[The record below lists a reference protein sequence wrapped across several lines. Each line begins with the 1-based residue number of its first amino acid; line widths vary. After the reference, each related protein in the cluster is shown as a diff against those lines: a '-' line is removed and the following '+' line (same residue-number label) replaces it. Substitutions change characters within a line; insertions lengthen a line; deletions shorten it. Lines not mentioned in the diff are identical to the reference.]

1 MTDIR
6 ALFCEAV
13 DAATP
18 LLAGPA
24 LVERFEKPSALAE
37 FSVRGLAGHLL
48 RAMTTPGTY
57 LDGPEPDA
65 AAPAIS
71 AAAYYAS
78 VAAAPADL
86 DDPFQRAIRQRGL
99 EAAPDTPEEFPG
111 IWAATMARFR
121 ARLDSE
127 PASRRVRVYGDMV
140 LTLDEY
146 LVTRLIE
153 LVVPADSRVDDY
165 RSLHDAKIRRRME
178 EGGDGDP
185 GFFVAEGGHAVERLL
200 ASGRRLRSVLLDRI
214 RLEALGPALD
224 GVDAPVLVADQPT
237 LRA

>member
-1 MTDIR
+1 MTEIR

-18 LLAGPA
+18 LLAEPA

-48 RAMTTPGTY
+48 RAMTTAETY

-71 AAAYYAS
+71 AAAYYAG

-86 DDPFQRAIRQRGL
+86 DDPFHQAIRQRGL
-99 EAAPDTPEEFPG
+99 EAAPEAPEELPG

-121 ARLDSE
+121 ARLDAE
-127 PASRRVRVYGDMV
+127 PAGRRVRVYGDMV

-153 LVVPADSRVDDY
+153 LAVHADDLAVSLDVAPPALPPAATGVVIVTLVEVARI
-165 RSLHDAKIRRRME
+165 RHGDAAVVRALTRRER
-178 EGGDGDP
+178 D
-185 GFFVAEGGHAVERLL
+185 AVE
-200 ASGRRLRSVLLDRI
+200 ALRVL
-214 RLEALGPALD
+214 
-224 GVDAPVLVADQPT
+224 
-237 LRA
+237 